1 MTKSSKFLT
10 VILSFTMAV
19 CMLAGCGSSDKAE
32 EKKADAKQTLTVYT
46 PESQELINLIIP
58 GFEKETGIKV
68 EVIAAGTGELTKRI
82 ASETDNPI
90 ADVLMGSSTAILMPK
105 KDLFQEY
112 VSPNDQYM
120 TNGFKNTTGYFT
132 PFKADGSVLL
142 VNKNLIGDIKVKGY
156 ADLLNPALKGKIAS
170 ADAATSSS
178 AYEHLVNMLQA
189 MTPNNE
195 MESDKAWNYVKQ
207 LVKNLNGKILNSSS
221 AVHKGVADGEY
232 TVGITYEDPACT
244 YVKNGANV
252 EVVYMEE
259 GVVFAGA
266 TVEIVKNC
274 KNLENAKK
282 FVDYC
287 LSKEVQD
294 KMGTEL
300 CTRALRKDAKVG
312 SHMKPLKDIKLLDS
326 DRKWVAD
333 NKSRLAAKFTEVVTS
348 VTE

>member
-1 MTKSSKFLT
+1 MSTRKNVLAMFLAALT
-10 VILSFTMAV
+10 LTAAF
-19 CMLAGCGSSDKAE
+19 AGCGGAKDGASSESAQGK
-32 EKKADAKQTLTVYT
+32 LTVYT

-82 ASETDNPI
+82 ASEADNPI
-90 ADVLMGSSTAILMPK
+90 ADVLLGSSAALLMPK
-105 KDLFQEY
+105 QDLFQKY
-112 VSPNDQYM
+112 ISPNDRYM
-120 TNGFKNTTGYFT
+120 SDGFKNTNGFFT
-132 PFKADGSVLL
+132 PFKADGSILL
-142 VNKNLIGDIKVKGY
+142 VNKDLIGDIKIKGY
-156 ADLLNPALKGKIAS
+156 AELLNPELKGKIAA

-189 MTPNNE
+189 MSPDNA
-195 MESDKAWNYVKQ
+195 MESDQAWEDVKR
-207 LVKNLNGKILNSSS
+207 LVKNLDGKILNSSS
-221 AVHKGVADGEY
+221 TVHKGVVDGEY
-232 TVGITYEDPACT
+232 AVGVTYEDPACT
-244 YVKNGANV
+244 YVKNGAKNV

-287 LSKEVQD
+287 LSREVQD

-300 CTRALRKDAKVG
+300 CTRALRKDARVG
-312 SHMKPLKDIKLLDS
+312 SHMKPLNDIKLLDS
-326 DRKWVAD
+326 DRQWVAD
-333 NKSRLAAKFTEVVTS
+333 NKARLAEKFTDVVTS